1 MVNPED
7 LQMTRSG
14 APATG
19 ERRKR
24 PRYMYSATMT
34 VRSQEGRAMPGIS
47 VEISEIGMSA
57 MVSGVLMAGETVELE
72 PVAGGKTTALVRH
85 KLGRLYG
92 FEFVGLRAEQAA
104 RIVENCKSL
113 GRLQSRGRS
122 A

>member
-1 MVNPED
+1 VNSED
-7 LQMTRSG
+7 PPMTRSG

-24 PRYMYSATMT
+24 PRYLYSATMT
-34 VRSQEGRAMPGIS
+34 MRSHEGRAMPGIR

-72 PVAGGKTTALVRH
+72 PVAGGKTTAWVRH
-85 KLGRLYG
+85 QLGRLYG
-92 FEFVGLRAEQAA
+92 FEFVGLKAEQAA
-104 RIVENCKSL
+104 RIVENCKNL
-113 GRLQSRGRS
+113 GRLRCSGRS